1 MITLK
6 LIHISSVVI
15 SGASFFTRGIW
26 MLRESSLL
34 QARWVKI
41 APHFVDAT
49 LLFSAL
55 GLAWQTRQY
64 PFVHG
69 WLTAKIF
76 GLIAYIILGTIALK
90 RGMTKSVRVAAWI
103 SAMLVFSYIVWVAVA
118 HNPAPFLNA

>member
-1 MITLK
+1 MPILK
-6 LIHISSVVI
+6 LIHVSCVIISI
-15 SGASFFTRGIW
+15 HFFFLRGFW
-26 MLRESSLL
+26 MLRDSPLL

-49 LLFSAL
+49 LLFSAIV
-55 GLAWQTRQY
+55 LAWQTRQY

-90 RGMTKSVRVAAWI
+90 RGKTKSVRVAAWI
-103 SAMLVFSYIVWVAVA
+103 SAMLAFGYIVWVAVA
-118 HNPAPFLNA
+118 RNPVPFLNA